1 MGQHKHNE
9 TAIAAKEGLLPPKE
23 KRMTKA
29 ETKRYLQGLVY
40 EHMRQK
46 SPAIAMV
53 MDENGQLKQRP
64 GAY

>member
-1 MGQHKHNE
+1 MGQHKHNK

-23 KRMTKA
+23 KGMTKA

-46 SPAIAMV
+46 SPVMAMV
-53 MDENGQLKQRP
+53 MDENGPLKQYP